1 MFKNIYLIIL
11 VFILTT
17 QCGYQVVNQ
26 KDLRQFYI
34 KSIELEGEK
43 RLNHKIS
50 KNILFY
56 SKESNNNV
64 FNVKIKTNKSKSI
77 IEKNIKNE
85 IVKYQIN
92 ISSNVE
98 FYNFETGVLFTNT
111 FSERGNFTV
120 GNKNID
126 TRNSEKKLIED
137 LTEKISKKIV
147 KKLRLDKNDS

>member
-11 VFILTT
+11 LFILTT

-26 KDLRQFYI
+26 KDLKQFYI

-43 RLNHKIS
+43 ILNHKIK
-50 KNILFY
+50 KNVLFY

-64 FNVKIKTNKSKSI
+64 FNVKIKTNKTKSI

-85 IVKYQIN
+85 IVKYQID

-98 FYNFETGVLFTNT
+98 FYNFETGVSFTNV

>member
-1 MFKNIYLIIL
+1 MFKNNYLIIL
-11 VFILTT
+11 IFILTA

-64 FNVKIKTNKSKSI
+64 FNIKIKTNKTRSI

-85 IVKYQIN
+85 IVKYQID

-98 FYNFETGVLFTNT
+98 FYNFETGVSFTNV

>member
-43 RLNHKIS
+43 MLNHKIK
-50 KNILFY
+50 KNVLFY

-64 FNVKIKTNKSKSI
+64 FNVKIKTNKTKSI

-85 IVKYQIN
+85 IVKYQID

-137 LTEKISKKIV
+137 LTEKISKKII
-147 KKLRLDKNDS
+147 KRLRLD

>member
-1 MFKNIYLIIL
+1 MFKNNYLIIL
-11 VFILTT
+11 IFIFTA
-17 QCGYQVVNQ
+17 QCGYQVINQ
-26 KDLRQFYI
+26 KDLKQFYI

-43 RLNHKIS
+43 ILNHKIS

-126 TRNSEKKLIED
+126 TRNSEKKLIKD
-137 LTEKISKKIV
+137 LTEKISKKII
-147 KKLRLDKNDS
+147 KRLRLD

>member
-1 MFKNIYLIIL
+1 MFKNNYLIIL
-11 VFILTT
+11 IFIFTA
-17 QCGYQVVNQ
+17 QCGYQVINQ
-26 KDLRQFYI
+26 KDLKQFYI

-56 SKESNNNV
+56 SKESNSNV

-137 LTEKISKKIV
+137 LTEKISKKII
-147 KKLRLDKNDS
+147 KRLRLD

>member
-43 RLNHKIS
+43 ILNHKIK
-50 KNILFY
+50 KNVLFY

-64 FNVKIKTNKSKSI
+64 FNVKIKTNKTKSI

-85 IVKYQIN
+85 IVKYQID

-98 FYNFETGVLFTNT
+98 FYNFETGVLFTNS

-126 TRNSEKKLIED
+126 TRNSEKKLIKD
-137 LTEKISKKIV
+137 LTEKISKKII
-147 KKLRLDKNDS
+147 KRLRLD

>member
-43 RLNHKIS
+43 ILNHKIK
-50 KNILFY
+50 KNVLFY

-64 FNVKIKTNKSKSI
+64 FKVKIKTNKTKSI

-85 IVKYQIN
+85 IVKYQID

-111 FSERGNFTV
+111 FSERGNFNV

-126 TRNSEKKLIED
+126 TRNSEKKLVED
-137 LTEKISKKIV
+137 LTEKISKKII
-147 KKLRLDKNDS
+147 KRLRLD

>member
-43 RLNHKIS
+43 ILNHKIK
-50 KNILFY
+50 KNVLFY

-64 FNVKIKTNKSKSI
+64 FKVKIKTNKTKSI

-85 IVKYQIN
+85 IVKYPID
-92 ISSNVE
+92 ISSSVE

-111 FSERGNFTV
+111 FSEKGNFNV

-126 TRNSEKKLIED
+126 TRNSEKKLVED
-137 LTEKISKKIV
+137 LTEKISKKII
-147 KKLRLDKNDS
+147 KRLRLD

>member
-1 MFKNIYLIIL
+1 MFKNNYLIIL
-11 VFILTT
+11 IFIFTA
-17 QCGYQVVNQ
+17 QCGYQVINQ
-26 KDLRQFYI
+26 KDLKQFYI

-137 LTEKISKKIV
+137 LTEKISKKII
-147 KKLRLDKNDS
+147 KRLRLD

>member
-1 MFKNIYLIIL
+1 MFKNNYLIIL
-11 VFILTT
+11 IFIFTA
-17 QCGYQVVNQ
+17 QCGYQVINQ
-26 KDLRQFYI
+26 KDLKQFYI

-64 FNVKIKTNKSKSI
+64 FNIKIKTDKERSI
-77 IEKNIKNE
+77 LEKNIKNE

-92 ISSNVE
+92 ISSDVE

-111 FSERGNFTV
+111 FSESGNYMV
-120 GNKNID
+120 GDKNID
-126 TRNSEKKLIED
+126 TRNSEKKLIKD
-137 LTEKISKKIV
+137 LTEKISKKII
-147 KKLRLDKNDS
+147 KRLRLN

>member
-26 KDLRQFYI
+26 KDLRQYYI

-43 RLNHKIS
+43 ILNHKI
-50 KNILFY
+50 KRNVLFY

-64 FNVKIKTNKSKSI
+64 FNVKIKTNKTKSI

-85 IVKYQIN
+85 IVKYQID
-92 ISSNVE
+92 ISSDVE

-111 FSERGNFTV
+111 FSERGNFNV

-126 TRNSEKKLIED
+126 TRNSEKKLVED
-137 LTEKISKKIV
+137 LTEKISKKII
-147 KKLRLDKNDS
+147 KRLRLD

>member
-17 QCGYQVVNQ
+17 QCGYQVINQ

-43 RLNHKIS
+43 ILNHKIK
-50 KNILFY
+50 KNVLFY
-56 SKESNNNV
+56 SKESNDNV
-64 FNVKIKTNKSKSI
+64 FNVKIKTNKTKSI

-85 IVKYQIN
+85 IVKYQID
-92 ISSNVE
+92 ISSDVE

-111 FSERGNFTV
+111 FSERGNFSV

-137 LTEKISKKIV
+137 LTEKISKKII
-147 KKLRLDKNDS
+147 KRLRLD

>member
-43 RLNHKIS
+43 ILNHKIK

-64 FNVKIKTNKSKSI
+64 FNVKIKTNKTKSI

-85 IVKYQIN
+85 IVKYQID

-98 FYNFETGVLFTNT
+98 FYNFETGVLFTNS

-137 LTEKISKKIV
+137 LTEKISKKII
-147 KKLRLDKNDS
+147 KRLRLD

>member
-1 MFKNIYLIIL
+1 MFKNNYLIIL
-11 VFILTT
+11 IFIFTA

-64 FNVKIKTNKSKSI
+64 FNIKIKTNKTRSI

-85 IVKYQIN
+85 IVK
-92 ISSNVE
+92 
-98 FYNFETGVLFTNT
+98 
-111 FSERGNFTV
+111 
-120 GNKNID
+120 
-126 TRNSEKKLIED
+126 
-137 LTEKISKKIV
+137 
-147 KKLRLDKNDS
+147 

>member
-1 MFKNIYLIIL
+1 MFKNNYLIIL
-11 VFILTT
+11 IFILTA

-43 RLNHKIS
+43 ILNHKIK
-50 KNILFY
+50 KNVLFY

-64 FNVKIKTNKSKSI
+64 FNVKIKTNKTKSI

-85 IVKYQIN
+85 IVKYQID

-111 FSERGNFTV
+111 FSERGNFNV

-126 TRNSEKKLIED
+126 TRNSEKKLVED
-137 LTEKISKKIV
+137 LTEKISKKII
-147 KKLRLDKNDS
+147 KRLRLD

>member
-26 KDLRQFYI
+26 KDLRQYYI

-43 RLNHKIS
+43 ILNHKIK
-50 KNILFY
+50 KNVLFY

-64 FNVKIKTNKSKSI
+64 FNVKIKTNKTKSI

-85 IVKYQIN
+85 IVKYQID

-111 FSERGNFTV
+111 FSERGNFNV

-126 TRNSEKKLIED
+126 TRNSEKKLVED
-137 LTEKISKKIV
+137 LTEKISKKII
-147 KKLRLDKNDS
+147 KRLRLD

>member
-11 VFILTT
+11 ISILTT
-17 QCGYQVVNQ
+17 QCGYQVINQ

-43 RLNHKIS
+43 ILNHKIK
-50 KNILFY
+50 KNVLFY
-56 SKESNNNV
+56 SKESNDNV
-64 FNVKIKTNKSKSI
+64 FNVKIKTNKTKSI

-85 IVKYQIN
+85 IVKYQID
-92 ISSNVE
+92 ISSDVE

-111 FSERGNFTV
+111 FSERGNFSV

-137 LTEKISKKIV
+137 LTEKISKKII
-147 KKLRLDKNDS
+147 KRLRLD

>member
-43 RLNHKIS
+43 RLNHIIS

-56 SKESNNNV
+56 PASYRRPYEIEEIDNQIKKEIDNG
-64 FNVKIKTNKSKSI
+64 I
-77 IEKNIKNE
+77 ISAPTSD
-85 IVKYQIN
+85 V
-92 ISSNVE
+92 S
-98 FYNFETGVLFTNT
+98 
-111 FSERGNFTV
+111 
-120 GNKNID
+120 D
-126 TRNSEKKLIED
+126 TI
-137 LTEKISKKIV
+137 
-147 KKLRLDKNDS
+147 

>member
-43 RLNHKIS
+43 ILNHKIK

-64 FNVKIKTNKSKSI
+64 FNVKIKTNKTKYI

-85 IVKYQIN
+85 IVKYQID

-98 FYNFETGVLFTNT
+98 FYNFETGVLFTNS

-137 LTEKISKKIV
+137 LTEKISKKII
-147 KKLRLDKNDS
+147 KRLRLD

>member
-43 RLNHKIS
+43 ILNHKIK

-64 FNVKIKTNKSKSI
+64 FNVKIKTNKTKSI

-85 IVKYQIN
+85 IVKYQID

-98 FYNFETGVLFTNT
+98 FYNFETGVLFTNS

-126 TRNSEKKLIED
+126 TRNSEKKLTED
-137 LTEKISKKIV
+137 LTEKISKKII
-147 KKLRLDKNDS
+147 KRLRLD

>member
-1 MFKNIYLIIL
+1 MFKNNYLIIL
-11 VFILTT
+11 IFIFTA

-26 KDLRQFYI
+26 KDLKQFYI

-64 FNVKIKTNKSKSI
+64 FNVKIKTNKTKSI

-85 IVKYQIN
+85 IVKYQID

-137 LTEKISKKIV
+137 LTGKISKKII

>member
-26 KDLRQFYI
+26 KDLKQFYI

-43 RLNHKIS
+43 ILNHKIK
-50 KNILFY
+50 KNVLFY

-64 FNVKIKTNKSKSI
+64 FNVKIKTNKTKSI

-85 IVKYQIN
+85 IVKYQID

-111 FSERGNFTV
+111 FSEKGNFNV

-126 TRNSEKKLIED
+126 TRNSEKKLVED
-137 LTEKISKKIV
+137 LTEKISKKII
-147 KKLRLDKNDS
+147 KRLRLD

>member
-137 LTEKISKKIV
+137 LTEKISKKII
-147 KKLRLDKNDS
+147 KRLRLD

>member
-43 RLNHKIS
+43 ILNHKIK
-50 KNILFY
+50 KNVLFY

-64 FNVKIKTNKSKSI
+64 FNIKIKTNKTRSI

-85 IVKYQIN
+85 IVKYQID
-92 ISSNVE
+92 ISSSVE

-111 FSERGNFTV
+111 FSEKGNFNV

-126 TRNSEKKLIED
+126 TRNSEKKLVED
-137 LTEKISKKIV
+137 LTEKISKKII
-147 KKLRLDKNDS
+147 KRLRLD

>member
-43 RLNHKIS
+43 ILNHKIK
-50 KNILFY
+50 KNVLFY

-64 FNVKIKTNKSKSI
+64 FNVKIKTNKTKSI

-85 IVKYQIN
+85 IVKYQID

-111 FSERGNFTV
+111 FSERGSFNV

-126 TRNSEKKLIED
+126 TRNSEKKLVED
-137 LTEKISKKIV
+137 LTEKISKKII
-147 KKLRLDKNDS
+147 KRLRLD

>member
-43 RLNHKIS
+43 ILNHKIK
-50 KNILFY
+50 KNVLFY

-64 FNVKIKTNKSKSI
+64 FNVKIKTNKTKSI

-85 IVKYQIN
+85 IVKYQID
-92 ISSNVE
+92 ISSSVE

-111 FSERGNFTV
+111 FSEKGNFNV

-126 TRNSEKKLIED
+126 TRNSEKKLVED
-137 LTEKISKKIV
+137 LTEKISKKII
-147 KKLRLDKNDS
+147 KRLRLD

>member
-1 MFKNIYLIIL
+1 MFKNNYLIIL
-11 VFILTT
+11 IFIFTA
-17 QCGYQVVNQ
+17 QCGYQVINQ
-26 KDLRQFYI
+26 KDLKQFYI

-64 FNVKIKTNKSKSI
+64 FNIKIKTNKTKAI

-85 IVKYQIN
+85 IVKYQID

-98 FYNFETGVLFTNT
+98 FYNFETGVLFTNS

-137 LTEKISKKIV
+137 LTEKISKKII
-147 KKLRLDKNDS
+147 KRLRLD

>member
-1 MFKNIYLIIL
+1 MFKNNYLIIL
-11 VFILTT
+11 IFIFTA
-17 QCGYQVVNQ
+17 QCGYQVINQ
-26 KDLRQFYI
+26 KDLKQFYI

-98 FYNFETGVLFTNT
+98 FYNFETGVLFTNS

-137 LTEKISKKIV
+137 LTEKISKKII
-147 KKLRLDKNDS
+147 KRLRLD

>member
-43 RLNHKIS
+43 ILNHKIK
-50 KNILFY
+50 KNVLFY

-64 FNVKIKTNKSKSI
+64 FNVKIKTNKTKSI

-85 IVKYQIN
+85 IVKYQID
-92 ISSNVE
+92 ISSSVE

-111 FSERGNFTV
+111 FSERGKFNV

-126 TRNSEKKLIED
+126 TRNSEKKLVED
-137 LTEKISKKIV
+137 LTEKISKKII
-147 KKLRLDKNDS
+147 KRLRLD

>member
-1 MFKNIYLIIL
+1 MFKNNYLIIL
-11 VFILTT
+11 IFILTA

-43 RLNHKIS
+43 ILNHKIK

-64 FNVKIKTNKSKSI
+64 FNVKIKTDKTKSI

-85 IVKYQIN
+85 IVKYQID

-98 FYNFETGVLFTNT
+98 FYNFETGVLFTNS

-137 LTEKISKKIV
+137 LTEKISKKII
-147 KKLRLDKNDS
+147 KRLRLD

>member
-43 RLNHKIS
+43 ILNHKIK
-50 KNILFY
+50 KNVLFY

-64 FNVKIKTNKSKSI
+64 FNVKIKTNKTKSI

-85 IVKYQIN
+85 IVKYQID

-111 FSERGNFTV
+111 FSERGNFNV

-126 TRNSEKKLIED
+126 TRNSEKKLVED
-137 LTEKISKKIV
+137 LTEKISKKII
-147 KKLRLDKNDS
+147 KRLRLD

>member
-1 MFKNIYLIIL
+1 MFKNIHLIIL
-11 VFILTT
+11 ISILTT

-26 KDLRQFYI
+26 KDLKQFYI

-43 RLNHKIS
+43 ILNHKIS

-64 FNVKIKTNKSKSI
+64 FNVKIKTNKTKSI

-85 IVKYQIN
+85 IVKYQID

-111 FSERGNFTV
+111 FSERGNFNV

-126 TRNSEKKLIED
+126 TRNSEKKLVED
-137 LTEKISKKIV
+137 LTEKISKKII
-147 KKLRLDKNDS
+147 KRLRLD

>member
-26 KDLRQFYI
+26 KDLRQYYI

-43 RLNHKIS
+43 ILNHKIK
-50 KNILFY
+50 KNVLFY

-64 FNVKIKTNKSKSI
+64 FNVKIKTNKTKSI

-85 IVKYQIN
+85 IVKYQID
-92 ISSNVE
+92 ISSDVE

-111 FSERGNFTV
+111 FSERGNFNV

-126 TRNSEKKLIED
+126 TRNSEKKLVED
-137 LTEKISKKIV
+137 LTEKISKKII
-147 KKLRLDKNDS
+147 KRLRLD

>member
-64 FNVKIKTNKSKSI
+64 FNVKIKTNKTKSI

-85 IVKYQIN
+85 IVKYQID

-98 FYNFETGVLFTNT
+98 FYNFETGVLFTNS

-137 LTEKISKKIV
+137 LTEKISKKII
-147 KKLRLDKNDS
+147 KRLRLD

>member
-1 MFKNIYLIIL
+1 MFKNDYLIIL
-11 VFILTT
+11 IFILTA

-43 RLNHKIS
+43 ILNHKIK

-64 FNVKIKTNKSKSI
+64 FNVKIKTNKTKSI

-85 IVKYQIN
+85 IVKYQID

-98 FYNFETGVLFTNT
+98 FYNFETGVLFTNS

-137 LTEKISKKIV
+137 LTEKISKKII
-147 KKLRLDKNDS
+147 KRLRLD

>member
-11 VFILTT
+11 LFILTT

-26 KDLRQFYI
+26 KDLKQFYI

-64 FNVKIKTNKSKSI
+64 FNIKIKTNKTRSI

-85 IVKYQIN
+85 IVKYQID

-98 FYNFETGVLFTNT
+98 FYNFETGVSFTNV

>member
-1 MFKNIYLIIL
+1 MFKNNYLIIL
-11 VFILTT
+11 IFIFTA
-17 QCGYQVVNQ
+17 QCGYQVINQ
-26 KDLRQFYI
+26 KDLKQFYI

-56 SKESNNNV
+56 SKDSNNNV
-64 FNVKIKTNKSKSI
+64 FNIKIKTKKVRSI
-77 IEKNIKNE
+77 IEKNIRNE

-92 ISSNVE
+92 ISSYVE
-98 FYNFETGVLFTNT
+98 FYNFGTGVLFTNT
-111 FSERGNFTV
+111 FSESGNYMV

-137 LTEKISKKIV
+137 LTEKISKEII
-147 KKLRLDKNDS
+147 KKLRLN

>member
-43 RLNHKIS
+43 MLNHKIK
-50 KNILFY
+50 KNVLFY

-64 FNVKIKTNKSKSI
+64 FNVKIKTNKTKSI

-85 IVKYQIN
+85 IVKYQID

-98 FYNFETGVLFTNT
+98 FYNFETGVLFTNS
-111 FSERGNFTV
+111 FSERGNFNV

-126 TRNSEKKLIED
+126 KRNSEKKLIED
-137 LTEKISKKIV
+137 LTEKISKKII
-147 KKLRLDKNDS
+147 KRLRLD

>member
-43 RLNHKIS
+43 MLNHKIK
-50 KNILFY
+50 KNVLFY

-64 FNVKIKTNKSKSI
+64 FNIKIKTNKTKAI

-85 IVKYQIN
+85 IVKYQID

-98 FYNFETGVLFTNT
+98 FYNFETGVLFTNS

-137 LTEKISKKIV
+137 LTEKISKKII
-147 KKLRLDKNDS
+147 KRLRLD

>member
-43 RLNHKIS
+43 ILNHKIK
-50 KNILFY
+50 KNVLFY

-64 FNVKIKTNKSKSI
+64 FNVKIKTNKTKSI

-85 IVKYQIN
+85 IVKYQID

-111 FSERGNFTV
+111 FSEKGNYMV

-137 LTEKISKKIV
+137 LTEKISKEII
-147 KKLRLDKNDS
+147 KKLRLN